1 MTNKIQAFENKSL
14 RRLLGISW
22 KERKTNQYVHDQV
35 TNLTDDKESLLAI
48 IKKKKLTWYGHINRH
63 AGLPKTVVQGTL
75 EGGRKRG
82 RQRKSWLDNIKEWT
96 RKESPE
102 LIRLAEDRPKWQLLA
117 RNASLM
123 SPLRLSRD
131 GQENEV

>member
-14 RRLLGISW
+14 RRLLGRSW

-102 LIRLAEDRPKWQLLA
+102 LIRLAKDRPK
-117 RNASLM
+117 
-123 SPLRLSRD
+123 
-131 GQENEV
+131 